1 MPKSVWEKAG
11 DEARAR
17 IEQAAD
23 YVVDT
28 AKYVEA
34 TMEEGNRFT
43 AGKVEIIQMD
53 ERAFCRRCRGCVRGL
68 FGACSDHDRRR
79 SSPRRKDGA
88 AHQPP
93 RYRSVESLR

>member
-28 AKYVEA
+28 TKHVDS
-34 TMEEGNRFT
+34 TMEEGTDSLLEKLKSSRWTSLILIAT
-43 AGKVEIIQMD
+43 AVIVVVVLW
-53 ERAFCRRCRGCVRGL
+53 AL
-68 FGACSDHDRRR
+68 F
-79 SSPRRKDGA
+79 
-88 AHQPP
+88 
-93 RYRSVESLR
+93 

>member
-28 AKYVEA
+28 AKNADA
-34 TMEEGNRFT
+34 TMEEGTDSLLEKLKSSRWTSAILIAT
-43 AGKVEIIQMD
+43 AVVVSV
-53 ERAFCRRCRGCVRGL
+53 AFL
-68 FGACSDHDRRR
+68 
-79 SSPRRKDGA
+79 
-88 AHQPP
+88 
-93 RYRSVESLR
+93 SLV

>member
-17 IEQAAD
+17 IEQASD

-34 TMEEGNRFT
+34 TMEEGTDSLLEKLKSSRWASAILIAAAVVVSVVFL
-43 AGKVEIIQMD
+43 
-53 ERAFCRRCRGCVRGL
+53 GL
-68 FGACSDHDRRR
+68 F
-79 SSPRRKDGA
+79 
-88 AHQPP
+88 
-93 RYRSVESLR
+93 

>member
-34 TMEEGNRFT
+34 TMEEGTDSLLEKLKSSRWTSAILIAT
-43 AGKVEIIQMD
+43 AVVVSVV
-53 ERAFCRRCRGCVRGL
+53 FLSL
-68 FGACSDHDRRR
+68 F
-79 SSPRRKDGA
+79 
-88 AHQPP
+88 
-93 RYRSVESLR
+93 

>member
-28 AKYVEA
+28 AKQA
-34 TMEEGNRFT
+34 DSTMEEKADSLLEKLKSSRWTSIILIAT
-43 AGKVEIIQMD
+43 AVVVSVV
-53 ERAFCRRCRGCVRGL
+53 FLSL
-68 FGACSDHDRRR
+68 F
-79 SSPRRKDGA
+79 
-88 AHQPP
+88 
-93 RYRSVESLR
+93 

>member
-28 AKYVEA
+28 AKYVDA
-34 TMEEGNRFT
+34 NVEEGTDSLLEKLKSSRWTSAILIAT
-43 AGKVEIIQMD
+43 AVVVSVV
-53 ERAFCRRCRGCVRGL
+53 FLSL
-68 FGACSDHDRRR
+68 F
-79 SSPRRKDGA
+79 
-88 AHQPP
+88 
-93 RYRSVESLR
+93 